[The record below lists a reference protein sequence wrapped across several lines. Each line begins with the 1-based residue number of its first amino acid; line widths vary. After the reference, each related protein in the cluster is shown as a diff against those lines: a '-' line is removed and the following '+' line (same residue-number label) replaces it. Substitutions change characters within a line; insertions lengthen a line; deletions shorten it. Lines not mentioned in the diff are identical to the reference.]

1 MASVINQIKF
11 NNVEYAIA
19 ASAYGYCETAGGT
32 QAKAVSLSTDSDTT
46 NTAFTLIK
54 GVSVTIKFKNT
65 NSAASATLNVN
76 GSGAKPIYYK
86 GSAVP
91 ANYLR
96 EKRTYVFVYTT
107 DVVSTGVW
115 EVISDITTVVNSN
128 PTLSWGTTSTVGSVD
143 GANLQ
148 VTMPADPAYVTQT
161 IRTTNG
167 AFPILLRG
175 ESAGNTTVKA
185 TTSFDSDVTVNPSTG
200 TLTTNSLVAN
210 GSIAAVS
217 DISSESDIWAEGD
230 LREGQGELPLRRK
243 YASFI
248 PAGTAV
254 PANANLNT
262 ATYLKVGNYYC
273 SADVNAATLTNCPT
287 GGRAFMMQ
295 VYSPL
300 ATTIDNETTGTW
312 VYRVR
317 KILTYTGYEY
327 QQCVSSGA
335 TAGTFTYG
343 AWEAKPAATLSGTT
357 LTLKI

>member
-32 QAKAVSLSTDSDTT
+32 QAKAVSISTDSDTT

-76 GSGAKPIYYK
+76 GSGAKAIYYK

-91 ANYLR
+91 VNYL
-96 EKRTYVFVYTT
+96 KAGRTYVLVYTT
-107 DVVSTGVW
+107 DVVSTGIW
-115 EVISDITTVVNSN
+115 EVISDITAVVNSN

-143 GANLQ
+143 GTNLQ

-161 IRTTNG
+161 VCTTNG

-175 ESAGNTTVKA
+175 TSAGNTTVKT
-185 TTSFDSDVTVNPSTG
+185 TTSFGSAVTVNPSTG
-200 TLTTNSLVAN
+200 KLITNSLEAN

-217 DISSESDIWAEGD
+217 DISSESNIWAEGD
-230 LREGQGELPLRRK
+230 LCEGQGELPLKRK
-243 YASFI
+243 YSSLI
-248 PAGTAV
+248 PDGTV
-254 PANANLNT
+254 IPKNANLNSVN
-262 ATYLKVGNYYC
+262 YLKVGNYYI
-273 SADVNAATLTNCPT
+273 SADVDAATLTNSPT
-287 GGRAFMMQ
+287 KSAFMMQ
-295 VYSPL
+295 VLSPL
-300 ATTIDNETTGTW
+300 SATIDVETTHAW

-317 KILTYTGYEY
+317 RIITYNGYEY
-327 QQCVSSGA
+327 TQCVSSGS
-335 TAGTFTYG
+335 TAGSFSYG

-357 LTLKI
+357 LTLRI